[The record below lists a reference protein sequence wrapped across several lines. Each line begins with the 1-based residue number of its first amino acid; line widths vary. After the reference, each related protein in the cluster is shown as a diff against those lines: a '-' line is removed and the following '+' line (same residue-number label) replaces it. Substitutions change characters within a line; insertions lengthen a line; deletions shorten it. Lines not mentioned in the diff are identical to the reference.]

1 MRAIGEGLRSG
12 GLDAARAAW
21 LDHDF
26 FAPAQRLPE
35 VARRLAEMV
44 GDYPGLSWTS
54 ADPPRTASQEH
65 RAPFNN
71 RHADNRRLR
80 RARRALLPG
89 DVRRSGPTYS
99 RRTQDHRSG
108 AGHMVNME
116 APALVNALLRD
127 VVLDRSAA

>member
-54 ADPPRTASQEH
+54 ADPPEPHPRSIELLSTIGTPTTVVCGELDVPCFREMS
-65 RAPFNN
+65 
-71 RHADNRRLR
+71 DVL
-80 RARRALLPG
+80 ARRIPDARRITVPEPG
-89 DVRRSGPTYS
+89 TWSTWRPRRS
-99 RRTQDHRSG
+99 
-108 AGHMVNME
+108 
-116 APALVNALLRD
+116 
-127 VVLDRSAA
+127 